1 MFAHRSDSLSSAL
14 SASVTSNPLQASERT
29 GTLDPNPLLRFGN
42 HSSSGVLDQAWQ
54 EVTTRLSQ
62 FASDPGFTSK
72 MNIAFGTDWSLAD
85 AQNLFKGWSVYDFKD
100 FPQVEV
106 SPDLDITGANGAYA
120 GKTNTIYLSSN
131 FLAQNIDHPDAVASV
146 LLEEVGHA
154 IDFRINQ
161 YDALGDEGDIFSRLV
176 RGEQIS
182 GRDLLDLKTE
192 NDHALITLGGSSV
205 AIEMSQIQMAEVG
218 GNLYQTH
225 RGRDNGI
232 YIASSNNGRDWGRWE
247 RLLGATENAPA
258 IVNLGGTAYIAHRGL
273 DNRIY
278 FASYDNAKA
287 GRWQALPNGVVTPD
301 APAMVEYHGK
311 IYMAHRGQ
319 DNGIYLA
326 SSDGVNWSGW
336 SKLAGETPDAIAM
349 AVSQGKLY
357 LAHRGMNNQI
367 FTASIEG
374 DDDRFSGWKQQA
386 GSTPDSLSLTDFN
399 GKLYAMHRGM
409 NNHMYISSL
418 SNGQNWDNWKELP
431 GDTPSAPFIRAF
443 QDKLYATHQGMSD
456 QIFLASINSGGGFS
470 GWEERGGLTPIDKP
484 NWENPLNSRYRVSSE
499 FGSRFRNGK
508 WENHTGIDLAT
519 YGTTPPIEAALFGRV
534 IFAGWNN
541 GGYGNLVKIDH
552 GNGLQTWYAHLSEIA
567 VKVGDQVTDDTRV
580 GNVGSTGDSDG
591 PHLHFEV
598 RVNGV
603 AKNPRDF
610 MAFS

>member
-1 MFAHRSDSLSSAL
+1 MFSHNFNNSSPSLNTESVRS
-14 SASVTSNPLQASERT
+14 PLQALEGNSP
-29 GTLDPNPLLRFGN
+29 LNPDSVLKFGN
-42 HSSSGVLDQAWQ
+42 HSSSKVLDQVWQ
-54 EVTTRLSQ
+54 EITTRLSQ
-62 FASDPGFTSK
+62 FASDPNYVDK
-72 MNIAFGTDWSLAD
+72 MSSAFGMDWSMTE
-85 AQNLFKGWSVYDFKD
+85 AQNLFKEWAANNFKD
-100 FPQVEV
+100 FLQVEV
-106 SPDLDITGANGAYA
+106 SPDLDTIGANGAYA
-120 GKTNTIYLSSN
+120 GETNTIYLSSN
-131 FLAQNIDHPDAVASV
+131 FLAQNTDHPDAVASV
-146 LLEEVGHA
+146 LLEEIGHA

-161 YDALGDEGDIFSRLV
+161 YDAPGDEGDIFSRLL

-182 GRDLLDLKTE
+182 GEDLLALKTE

-218 GNLYQTH
+218 GKLYQTH

-232 YIASSNNGRDWGRWE
+232 YIASSNNGRDWGGWE
-247 RLLGATENAPA
+247 RLPGATENAPA
-258 IVNLGGTAYIAHRGL
+258 IVNLRGTAYIAHRGL

-278 FASYDNAKA
+278 FASYDDAKA
-287 GRWQALPNGVVTPD
+287 GRWKALPNGGVTPD
-301 APAMVEYHGK
+301 APAMVEHRGK

-349 AVSQGKLY
+349 AVYQGKLY

-374 DDDRFSGWKQQA
+374 DNDRFSGWKQQA
-386 GSTPDSLSLTDFN
+386 GATPDSLSLTDFN

-418 SNGQNWDNWKELP
+418 SNGQNWDNWEELP
-431 GDTPSAPFIRAF
+431 GTTPSAPFIRAF
-443 QDKLYATHQGMSD
+443 QDKLYATHQGMGD
-456 QIFLASINSGGGFS
+456 QIFLGAINSDGSFN
-470 GWEERGGLTPIDKP
+470 GWQARGGLTPLDGL
-484 NWENPLNSRYRVSSE
+484 ETPLNSRYQVSSE
-499 FGSRFRNGK
+499 FGKRFRNGK

-519 YGTTPPIEAALFGRV
+519 NGAKPSVEATRTGKV
-534 IFAGWNN
+534 IFAGWNKS
-541 GGYGNLVKIDH
+541 GYGNLVKIDH

-567 VKVGDQVTDDTRV
+567 VKVGDLVTEATRI
-580 GNVGSTGDSDG
+580 GNVGSTGDSTG